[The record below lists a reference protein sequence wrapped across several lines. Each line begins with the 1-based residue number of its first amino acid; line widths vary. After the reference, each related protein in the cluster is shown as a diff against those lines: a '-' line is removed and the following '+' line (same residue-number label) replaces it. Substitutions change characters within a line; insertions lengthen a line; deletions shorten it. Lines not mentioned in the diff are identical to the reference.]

1 MKTGKRKIAADVL
14 LIPAAD
20 LLLVS
25 IFFMVIAGSIIQ
37 TPAVRIELPSF
48 EPEAV
53 VSGDNPVV
61 TLTPGGGIFL
71 DGRRVSKEGL
81 AMILELSAQL
91 AEGRGREST
100 LVIRADRAVSYSE
113 LVEIMEIAGEAGIRS
128 AALAVRT
135 R

>member
-1 MKTGKRKIAADVL
+1 MRTGRRKIAADVL

-20 LLLVS
+20 ILLAS
-25 IFFMVIAGSIIQ
+25 IFFMLVAGSIIH
-37 TPAVRIELPSF
+37 TPAVQIHLPAF
-48 EPEAV
+48 EPDTF

-81 AMILELSAQL
+81 GMILELSARL
-91 AEGRGREST
+91 SGRNERKAI
-100 LVIRADRAVSYSE
+100 LVIRADRDVSYSE
-113 LVEIMEIAGEAGIRS
+113 LLEIIEIAGEAGMDS
-128 AALAVRT
+128 AALGVRT

>member
-1 MKTGKRKIAADVL
+1 MKTGKRKISGDIL

-20 LLLVS
+20 LLLIS

-37 TPAVRIELPSF
+37 TPAVRIELPTF

-91 AEGRGREST
+91 AEGSGRESV
-100 LVIRADRAVSYSE
+100 LVIRADRAVSYSK
-113 LVEIMEIAGEAGIRS
+113 LIEIMEIAGEAGIRS

>member
-1 MKTGKRKIAADVL
+1 MKTGKRQISADVL

-20 LLLVS
+20 ILLVS
-25 IFFMVIAGSIIQ
+25 IFFMLIAGSIIQ
-37 TPAVRIELPSF
+37 TPAVQIDLPAF
-48 EPEAV
+48 ETETA

-81 AMILELSAQL
+81 AMILELSAKL

-113 LVEIMEIAGEAGIRS
+113 LVEIMEIAGEAGIRNT
-128 AALAVRT
+128 ALAVRT

>member
-1 MKTGKRKIAADVL
+1 MAADVL
-14 LIPAAD
+14 IIPAAD
-20 LLLVS
+20 ILLVS
-25 IFFMVIAGSIIQ
+25 IFFMVIAGSVIY
-37 TPAVRIELPSF
+37 TPAIQIHLPAF
-48 EPEAV
+48 EPETL

-81 AMILELSAQL
+81 AMILELSARL
-91 AEGRGREST
+91 SERKGRESI

-113 LVEIMEIAGEAGIRS
+113 LLEIIEIAGEAGMQS
-128 AALAVRT
+128 AALTVRA

>member
-25 IFFMVIAGSIIQ
+25 IFFMVMAGSIIQ

-48 EPEAV
+48 EPGAV

-91 AEGRGREST
+91 AEGSGRESV
-100 LVIRADRAVSYSE
+100 LVIRADRAVPYSE
-113 LVEIMEIAGEAGIRS
+113 LIDIMEIAGEAGIRS